1 MLRERIRG
9 WQGIALAA
17 VSTAG
22 LTGVVAAQSAR
33 PTATLDDLLAEVRGL
48 RAEIH
53 DVVASGIR
61 AQVLATRLSLQ
72 EQRIKTLTEQIAEAR
87 RAVSSAAS
95 DRSARSAHLRQL
107 EQLRR
112 EGKLPASEAGDF
124 DAMLSR
130 VRQDVAQA
138 RLDEQTL
145 HNHEQAL
152 GRTLSEEQRLWMELS
167 SRLEQLDRA
176 LPAPHR
182 P

>member
-1 MLRERIRG
+1 MLRERTRG
-9 WQGIALAA
+9 WKGIALAA

-61 AQVLATRLSLQ
+61 AQLLATRLSLQ

-95 DRSARSAHLRQL
+95 DRSARSAHLR
-107 EQLRR
+107 R
-112 EGKLPASEAGDF
+112 EGKLPAPEGGDF

-130 VRQDVAQA
+130 VRQEVARA

-152 GRTLSEEQRLWMELS
+152 GRILSDEQRLRMELS
-167 SRLEQLDRA
+167 ARLEELGRA